1 LSRAAPRDRVP
12 KRRKVSSPT
21 SPEIGRSGDKDVKFE
36 YVGDDDDQGNGGFGF
51 DDDDDFDGNEDL
63 GGLESDMGDDPYGTG
78 QGFDGDAAAVAA
90 AADPQ
95 KIGDASGASKR
106 RKVPTSSS
114 KCLQALRAMGLTAS
128 RTVYFFADIEPSAEA
143 KQEEENESESDGVE
157 EEAKRIPR
165 STIYAQDAARAFHAL
180 LECAN
185 GPNATVNLVQNNAW
199 GHISCVLRA

>member
-1 LSRAAPRDRVP
+1 MP
-12 KRRKVSSPT
+12 KRRKVSSPP
-21 SPEIGRSGDKDVKFE
+21 SPEIGRSGDKDVKFK
-36 YVGDDDDQGNGGFGF
+36 YVGDDEDGNGGFGF
-51 DDDDDFDGNEDL
+51 DHDDDFDGDEDF

-78 QGFDGDAAAVAA
+78 QGFDGDAAAA

-95 KIGDASGASKR
+95 KNGDAPGASKR

-128 RTVYFFADIEPSAEA
+128 RAVYFFANIEPSAEA
-143 KQEEENESESDGVE
+143 KQEEENEAESDGVE

-165 STIYAQDAARAFHAL
+165 SNIYAQDAARAFHAL

-185 GPNATVNLVQNNAW
+185 GPNATINLAQNNAW